1 MGFNIA
7 IDGPAGA
14 GKSTIAKLAASELSY
29 IYVDTGAMYRAIG
42 LYVYRKHVPE
52 EETEVSIRYIDGER
66 HVYLNGED
74 VSEEIRKEHIGHMA
88 SVVGAVPAVREHLL
102 SLQRQIAQEN
112 DIIMD
117 GRDIGTCILPNA
129 DVKIFL
135 TASAEERA
143 RRRYLELQ
151 SKGDNTPYDVVL
163 ADIKER
169 DYRDT
174 HRDIAP
180 LKQAEDAVYL
190 DTSNMT
196 IEEAAAKVVE
206 LAKAAR

>member
-52 EETEVSIRYIDGER
+52 EDTNAIGETAKETEVSIRYIDGER

-88 SVVGAVPAVREHLL
+88 GAGSAQGLTLKELEFMIREAGFTPVR
-102 SLQRQIAQEN
+102 R
-112 DIIMD
+112 
-117 GRDIGTCILPNA
+117 NA
-129 DVKIFL
+129 IF
-135 TASAEERA
+135 
-143 RRRYLELQ
+143 
-151 SKGDNTPYDVVL
+151 NTVQ
-163 ADIKER
+163 
-169 DYRDT
+169 T
-174 HRDIAP
+174 
-180 LKQAEDAVYL
+180 
-190 DTSNMT
+190 
-196 IEEAAAKVVE
+196 EEARA
-206 LAKAAR
+206 